1 MECVQVKEEDLD
13 WLVYHLL
20 MEGKEEDPADL
31 AARTGYSED
40 ELAASL
46 ARLESSFLI
55 TRAGN
60 GFRVLS
66 IQEFML
72 SCQSR
77 YDPAVPFVIER
88 GVIRERKGSG

>member
-1 MECVQVKEEDLD
+1 MKEEDLD

-20 MEGKEEDPADL
+20 MEVKEQDLAGL
-31 AARTGYSED
+31 AARTGCSED

-72 SCQSR
+72 CCQSR
-77 YDPAVPFVIER
+77 YDPAMPFVIED
-88 GVIRERKGSG
+88 GVIRERKGRS